1 MKWKQTPQES
11 AIGSRWP
18 QWPPSKQKQKQVL
31 QGCAEVEIA
40 CAVLVES
47 RAVQPRGTMAGRFL
61 RSSER
66 RVASCAH
73 NFSSRDYTW
82 QAGITAMFRTAPFT
96 VTSVWKQTSVCWWKS
111 KVWSPRMMECHSVFN
126 RREILMLLCGWTLRA
141 LRCMKREETL
151 CDSTGMTGLQQRA
164 SQRQKTERSESVS
177 SACRTSAHQM
187 RKLWGSIP
195 QLCEQTEHLS
205 TGCFGMVLWWQSLC
219 YVIFLPQ

>member
-1 MKWKQTPQES
+1 MITTNPSSSPEWWTDRWDRVKHSSPSILPLTWMSWKPQE
-11 AIGSRWP
+11 
-18 QWPPSKQKQKQVL
+18 KN
-31 QGCAEVEIA
+31 
-40 CAVLVES
+40 
-47 RAVQPRGTMAGRFL
+47 RASGDMGQRAGTLGKHSNVPRK
-61 RSSER
+61 
-66 RVASCAH
+66 
-73 NFSSRDYTW
+73 W
-82 QAGITAMFRTAPFT
+82 FT

-111 KVWSPRMMECHSVFN
+111 KVWSLRMMECHSVFN

-151 CDSTGMTGLQQRA
+151 CDSTGMTGLQQHA